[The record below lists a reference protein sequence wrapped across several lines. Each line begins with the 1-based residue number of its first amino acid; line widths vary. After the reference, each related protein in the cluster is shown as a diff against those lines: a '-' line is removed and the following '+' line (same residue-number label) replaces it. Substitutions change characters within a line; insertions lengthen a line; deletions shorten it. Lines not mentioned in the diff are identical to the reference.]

1 MPASGWKAAGE
12 RLIHCDA
19 LIVGGGPAG
28 LAAAIALRQKGV
40 DVLVAD
46 ALSPPIDKACGEGL
60 MPDSREALEKLGVV
74 LGPED
79 GHCFEGIAF
88 IAPPLRAVAS
98 FSGRPGLGVRRL
110 RLHSRLVDRCRELGV
125 RLHWGSGV
133 AVRPGEPV
141 LMRGEGCRYRYL
153 IGADGQFSGVRA
165 WSGLERG
172 KVLSKRFGA
181 RRHFRV
187 APWSRMV
194 EVHWGDRGQAY
205 VTPVGPE
212 EVCIAAVS
220 RSPSARMDEVLAGLP
235 ELRQQIEGAPVVS
248 AVRGAATT
256 TRRLRRV
263 AAANVALIGDASA
276 SVDAIT
282 GEGLALGFRQALLL
296 AEAVEAGSFDLYA
309 ANHPSIV
316 RLPQAM
322 SRLLLCLD
330 RWPSLR
336 SRALTVLAQEPESFP
351 SMLSMHLAQEPM
363 SRFLL
368 LNGTRLAWRLLAA
381 APAPMA
387 R

>member
-1 MPASGWKAAGE
+1 M
-12 RLIHCDA
+12 IHCDA

-28 LAAAIALRQKGV
+28 LAAAIALRQKGI
-40 DVLVAD
+40 DVLVSD
-46 ALSPPIDKACGEGL
+46 ALSPPVDKACGEGL
-60 MPDSREALEKLGVV
+60 MPDSREALEKLGVL

-88 IAPPLRAVAS
+88 IAPPLRATAP

-110 RLHSRLVDRCRELGV
+110 RLHAKLTDRCRRLGV
-125 RLHWGSGV
+125 RLLWGSGV
-133 AVRPGEPV
+133 TVRRGEPV
-141 LMRGEGCRYRYL
+141 LVQSESCRYRYL
-153 IGADGQFSGVRA
+153 IGADGQFSRVRS

-181 RRHFRV
+181 RRHFRIE
-187 APWSRMV
+187 PWSRMV

-205 VTPVGPE
+205 VTPIGPE

-235 ELRQQIEGAPVVS
+235 ELRQRIEGAPVVS
-248 AVRGAATT
+248 AIRGAATT

-263 AAANVALIGDASA
+263 AAVNVALIGDASA

-296 AEAVEAGSFDLYA
+296 AEAVEADSLDLYSA
-309 ANHPSIV
+309 GHPSIV

-336 SRALTVLAQEPESFP
+336 SRALTVLAQEPETFP
-351 SMLSMHLAQEPM
+351 AMLSMHLAQEPL

-368 LNGTRLAWRLLAA
+368 CNGTRLAWRLLAA
-381 APAPMA
+381 TPGSRAS
-387 R
+387 